1 MNAPVPRRSGLGIPA
16 SRSSAAKASGTTV
29 VGILAAISV
38 SHLLNDTIQSLIPA
52 IYPILKSSFHLTF
65 TQVGLIALT
74 LQLTASL
81 LQPIIGMYTDRR
93 PAPYSLVAGMSFS
106 LVGLLLLSVAATLG
120 MILVAAG
127 LIGVGS
133 SVFHPESSRV
143 ARMASGGRH
152 GLAQSVFQVGGNLG
166 SSLGPLLA
174 AFLVVPRGQSS
185 IAWCSLLAVVAIV
198 VLLRVGRWSAGR
210 RPRTAVTSSPSATVE
225 PHPGISRRRVAMS
238 LAVLG
243 MLIFSKYFYLAG
255 LTSYFT
261 FYLISRFG
269 MSVQAAQLHLFVFLG
284 SVAAGTILGGPIGDR
299 FGAKYVI
306 WGSILGVF
314 PFTFALPYANLFWT
328 DVLTVLIGLILASA
342 FSAILVYA
350 QELVPGQ
357 VGTIAGLFFGF
368 AFGMAGLGAAALG
381 KLADMTSIE
390 YVYRLCSFLPLIGML
405 TAFLPDLEQPATV
418 RARAAQGR

>member
-1 MNAPVPRRSGLGIPA
+1 MKGPVQHARRA
-16 SRSSAAKASGTTV
+16 TRASGTTV

-38 SHLLNDTIQSLIPA
+38 SHLLNDTIQSLIPS
-52 IYPILKSSFHLTF
+52 IYPILKSSFQLNF
-65 TQVGLIALT
+65 SQIGLIALT

-81 LQPIIGMYTDRR
+81 LQPVVGMYTDRR
-93 PAPYSLVAGMSFS
+93 PMPYSLVGGMAFS
-106 LVGLLLLSVAATLG
+106 LVGLLLLSVAASLG

-166 SSLGPLLA
+166 SSIGPLLA
-174 AFLVVPRGQSS
+174 AFIVVPHGQSS
-185 IAWCSLLAVVAIV
+185 LAWCSLIALVAIV
-198 VLLRVGRWSAGR
+198 LLVRVGRWSAEH
-210 RPRTAVTSSPSATVE
+210 RPRRANAAPMAGWE
-225 PHPGISRRRVAMS
+225 PRPGLSRKRVIFA
-238 LAVLG
+238 LAVLVA
-243 MLIFSKYFYLAG
+243 LIFSKYFYLAS
-255 LTSYFT
+255 LSSYYT

-269 MSVQAAQLHLFVFLG
+269 LSVQSAQLHLFVFLG
-284 SVAAGTILGGPIGDR
+284 AVAAGTILGGPVGDR
-299 FGAKYVI
+299 IGPKYVI

-328 DVLTVLIGLILASA
+328 GILTVAIGLILASA

-350 QELVPGQ
+350 QELVPGR
-357 VGTIAGLFFGF
+357 VGTIGGLFFGF

-381 KLADMTSIE
+381 RLADLTSIE
-390 YVYRLCSFLPLIGML
+390 YVYRLCAYLPLVGML
-405 TAFLPDLEQPATV
+405 TAFLPDLDHQAIAHAP
-418 RARAAQGR
+418 AAQAP